1 MVVWV
6 INMSG
11 KTKNLIVKMWISAAD
26 WNEVED
32 EGVLEDLQT
41 ALKCAV
47 EDCGMSMREIVLL
60 ENN

>member
-1 MVVWV
+1 
-6 INMSG
+6 MSG